1 MSTIPFIEACFFSLT
16 EGRLDLELRLKKH
29 LRKLR
34 CKRIPPDLLTP
45 PVDVDA
51 PDESPD
57 MDLADFN
64 GISAHDATRTLTH
77 RTAFPDPPG

>member
-1 MSTIPFIEACFFSLT
+1 MAPSCPEYSHVHHPLH
-16 EGRLDLELRLKKH
+16 LDLELRLKKH

-51 PDESPD
+51 PGEISDANL
-57 MDLADFN
+57 M
-64 GISAHDATRTLTH
+64 GIAIQ
-77 RTAFPDPPG
+77 P